1 MPEPI
6 DLAYAVTLAPKDA
19 IEYFQAKGYAISWN
33 WWEIWQAQHAQAFT
47 VAKAMKLDVLQ
58 TLRDTVG
65 EALAEGQTQEQFARL
80 LTPKLKALGWW
91 GWQEHI
97 DTSTGEITR
106 VKLGSPWRLKTIY
119 RTNLQSAYMAGRW
132 KAQAENADAQ
142 PYLQYVAVMDA
153 KTRPGH
159 AALNGKVFRI
169 DDPVWN
175 RIYPP
180 NGFNCFPAETA
191 VRADARIGLKTWYAG
206 KMVEMHT
213 RLGHR
218 LTLTANHPV
227 LSGRGWL
234 SARQIQKGD
243 QVLSDTGVGD
253 ARLVGIVHHE
263 EPPTLAENLFE
274 ALASQGLRVVPMAP
288 HDFHGDASLRK
299 PEIHVAGA
307 DRHLVDELQSPS
319 EQLVGQG
326 QFRPADVGFVV
337 NSDRSGRPSQGRPIL
352 VDAVVAQNPA
362 DVAGAGFQ
370 LTCDGALG
378 NQAAAI
384 EGQHPSFQMGVPL
397 PGCFPGGAAL
407 PGDSRRVLLERLPL
421 QALGLGAAPN
431 EDVLQAE
438 LPLQGATATSGFLS
452 QLLEANA
459 GLVALDE
466 IVEIREFDWAG
477 HVYDFETETGLIVAS
492 GVVVHNCRCRTRALS
507 QAQLDARQLQ
517 VSEAAPVSREMEIGV
532 DKRTGEIIR
541 KDVGGVRFRHLGKE
555 MEFYPD
561 AGFDYNPGA
570 AKWGGPDLRQYEADL
585 AAQYRAEAA
594 PKPSVTD
601 WKALGLPPAKA
612 LRVMEGVSGAPP
624 ALLEGADT
632 VDGALDVL
640 REALG
645 VQAGGRRTIT
655 TPVGEVVID
664 DAWLR
669 HIVEKREAARERY
682 ANWIVP
688 ALEQPTEVWLSPYGE
703 GENRK
708 RFIKLFAEGG
718 KDMLVVV
725 SLSKNDVVWN
735 AIPMPTRSM
744 DNQRN
749 GELLWSSYR

>member
-1 MPEPI
+1 MSEPI

-19 IEYFQAKGYAISWN
+19 IEYFQAKGYEISWN
-33 WWEIWQAQHAQAFT
+33 WWEVWREQHAQAFT

-58 TLRDTVG
+58 TLRDAVG

-180 NGFNCFPAETA
+180 NGF
-191 VRADARIGLKTWYAG
+191 
-206 KMVEMHT
+206 
-213 RLGHR
+213 
-218 LTLTANHPV
+218 
-227 LSGRGWL
+227 
-234 SARQIQKGD
+234 
-243 QVLSDTGVGD
+243 
-253 ARLVGIVHHE
+253 
-263 EPPTLAENLFE
+263 
-274 ALASQGLRVVPMAP
+274 
-288 HDFHGDASLRK
+288 
-299 PEIHVAGA
+299 
-307 DRHLVDELQSPS
+307 
-319 EQLVGQG
+319 
-326 QFRPADVGFVV
+326 
-337 NSDRSGRPSQGRPIL
+337 
-352 VDAVVAQNPA
+352 
-362 DVAGAGFQ
+362 
-370 LTCDGALG
+370 
-378 NQAAAI
+378 
-384 EGQHPSFQMGVPL
+384 
-397 PGCFPGGAAL
+397 
-407 PGDSRRVLLERLPL
+407 
-421 QALGLGAAPN
+421 
-431 EDVLQAE
+431 
-438 LPLQGATATSGFLS
+438 
-452 QLLEANA
+452 
-459 GLVALDE
+459 
-466 IVEIREFDWAG
+466 
-477 HVYDFETETGLIVAS
+477 
-492 GVVVHNCRCRTRALS
+492 NCRCRTRALS